1 MTTSNNRILVVDD
14 GPDNSIIFSMA
25 LEYIGFAVDTFID
38 PQLAL
43 SNFRADL
50 YDLLLIDIK
59 MPKMSGFDLYRQI
72 KKIDNKV
79 KVCFL
84 TAFGEGYYEDFKKQF
99 QDSTSPDFI
108 RKPIA
113 IADLVKKV
121 KAKLEYHY

>member
-1 MTTSNNRILVVDD
+1 MTMSNNRILVVDD
-14 GPDNSIIFSMA
+14 EPDNSSIFSMA
-25 LEYIGFAVDTFID
+25 LEYNGFTVDTFID

-50 YDLLLIDIK
+50 YDLLLLDIK
-59 MPKMSGFDLYRQI
+59 MPKMSGFDLYREI

-99 QDSTSPDFI
+99 ADSSSADFI

>member
-1 MTTSNNRILVVDD
+1 MTTSNRILVVDD
-14 GPDNSIIFSMA
+14 EPDNSLIFSMA
-25 LEYIGFAVDTFID
+25 LEYNGFAVDTFID

-50 YDLLLIDIK
+50 YDLLIIDIK
-59 MPKMSGFDLYRQI
+59 MPKMSGFDLYREI

-84 TAFGEGYYEDFKKQF
+84 TAFGEGYYEDFKKQLP
-99 QDSTSPDFI
+99 DSAEADFI

-113 IADLVKKV
+113 IHDLVKRV
-121 KAKLEYHY
+121 KAKLATSL